1 MATSPSTFITPEQ
14 ALAVLQTGGVGAE
27 TFQKTRTS
35 QKEIEQ
41 INKLLQEGDVRGAYA
56 VFEELPAGEQFRIS
70 MSPGIGDTLAGYE
83 VYEFTE
89 RAKEKAK
96 SGSGLTAAGYAALAG
111 LSAVSL
117 IPLFRFLR
125 ASRVANKNIQT
136 EPLLLP
142 SPKKEETEI
151 AKAIEEINSPPKMT
165 EADFVPAPKEELL
178 YEGGLFSPVREYLN
192 YGKKTPF
199 ERPLNSWAKVIQK
212 GTQKDLGELRLLG
225 LVDDGGNLTLE
236 AIRRFGGE
244 NVKVNRKA
252 LDNFLAQNQKDAIQ
266 LKEVPRARQI
276 YRDKGKKFNTNE
288 DFFFEGE
295 SQRAYTIRGIDRRYD
310 GPLSHRRDHYDDSGY
325 EHPVYVFDGASV
337 VNLDDDLVTSV
348 KNALALHEEGTPYP
362 GFRDLEADEQ
372 DIPQSTIN
380 SFIADSKFLNLAR
393 VQSDY
398 SQQLGRAQNDA
409 GGFPVMIDE
418 SKLAIPKDIVKAR
431 KAFNNSVDVFNKL
444 MGQKK
449 KLLDEADK
457 LFREGDT
464 VGADNLKAQA
474 LLIEEEI
481 LATQKNM
488 SPLLNRINDFNR
500 VPAVERPDNV
510 VDTTKV
516 ELDYKAPKKN
526 SFFAFKDELS
536 DYLQTERSR
545 YPAIKYDAPEGERLR
560 DRLAD
565 DPAGPFSSVSNIAE
579 VSAITDRIKP
589 SADPEIAQLQ
599 KNITI
604 LKKAG
609 DLRLAKS
616 ELLKKD
622 PYFSGTRSNPK
633 TDQHKLP
640 TRIRI
645 KEAFDMGLD
654 GIYIDTPALRLGD
667 EGGSQYPILH
677 NIYRQSVTDL
687 IDLIKFYKQKGYK
700 VDTKDIVAFGT
711 PYKSDELLP
720 DGTPDFKQHNR
731 YSMYPFSFDEIKKLK
746 ISRITP
752 SDMNLGVQDIESP
765 TIPDTGTYMPFSEEF
780 KKAVREVGIPAF
792 AKGGHV
798 EIPLPKI

>member
-1 MATSPSTFITPEQ
+1 MATSPSSFITPEQ

-136 EPLLLP
+136 EPLQLP

-165 EADFVPAPKEELL
+165 PKDFVPVPRSELM
-178 YEGGLFSPVREYLN
+178 YEGGVFSPVREYLN

-199 ERPLNSWAKVIQK
+199 EKPLNAWVKTILK

-252 LDNFLAQNQKDAIQ
+252 LDNFLAQNQTDALQVKEISRGNFRSSGANVKD
-266 LKEVPRARQI
+266 
-276 YRDKGKKFNTNE
+276 NTNRA
-288 DFFFEGE
+288 FFSNGE
-295 SQRAYTIRGIDRRYD
+295 SQRAYTIRGLDRRYS
-310 GPLSHRRDHYDDSGY
+310 GPLSHGRDHYDELGFED
-325 EHPVYVFDGASV
+325 PVYVFDGATV
-337 VNLDDDLVTSV
+337 VDLDPSLIDYVRSSLTRQNILSPNQNPEATIRNFVPDGDT
-348 KNALALHEEGTPYP
+348 KNY
-362 GFRDLEADEQ
+362 
-372 DIPQSTIN
+372 
-380 SFIADSKFLNLAR
+380 LNLSR
-393 VQSDY
+393 IQSDY
-398 SQQLGRAQNDA
+398 SQQLGRAQSRAD
-409 GGFPVMIDE
+409 GQPVMIDE
-418 SKLAIPKDIVKAR
+418 TKIDIPSDIQEAR
-431 KAFNNSVDVFNKL
+431 KQFNNSVDVFNKL

-464 VGADNLKAQA
+464 IGADNFKTQA
-474 LLIEEEI
+474 LLIEDEI
-481 LATQKNM
+481 LAEQKKM
-488 SPLLNRINDFNR
+488 SPLLNKVNDFNR
-500 VPAVERPDNV
+500 VPAVTRNDGV
-510 VDTTKV
+510 VDTPKV
-516 ELDYKAPKKN
+516 DIDYKIPKK
-526 SFFAFKDELS
+526 SAFFDFKDELS

-560 DRLAD
+560 DRLAE
-565 DPAGPFSSVSNIAE
+565 DPTGPFSSVSNIAE
-579 VSAITDRIKP
+579 ISSLTDRIKP
-589 SADPEIAQLQ
+589 SLDPEIAQLQ

-609 DLRLAKS
+609 DLRLKQS

-622 PYFSGTRSNPK
+622 PYFSGTRVNPT

-645 KEAFDMGLD
+645 KEAIDMGLD
-654 GIYIDTPALRLGD
+654 GIFIDTPATRLGR
-667 EGGSQYPILH
+667 EGGEQYPILN
-677 NIYRQSVTDL
+677 NIYRQSVKDL
-687 IDLIKFYKQKGYK
+687 IDLVKFYKQKGYN
-700 VDTKDIVAFGT
+700 VDSKDVVGIGR
-711 PYKSDELLP
+711 PYDTGELLS
-720 DGTPDFKQHNR
+720 DGTPDFETFYGDADK
-731 YSMYPFSFDEIKKLK
+731 YPFGLGELSKLK
-746 ISRITP
+746 ISTIQEGGPGRIEP
-752 SDMNLGVQDIESP
+752 
-765 TIPDTGTYMPFSEEF
+765 GTYMPFSEEF

>member
-96 SGSGLTAAGYAALAG
+96 SGSGLSAAGYAALAG
-111 LSAVSL
+111 LSVVSL

-244 NVKVNRKA
+244 NVKVNKKA

-266 LKEVPRARQI
+266 LKEVPRERHKH
-276 YRDKGKKFNTNE
+276 RDRSKKFNTNE

-310 GPLSHRRDHYDDSGY
+310 GPLSHRRDHYDEAGY
-325 EHPVYVFDGASV
+325 EHPVYVFDGATV
-337 VNLDDDLVTSV
+337 VDLDDDLVTTV
-348 KNALALHEEGTPYP
+348 KNALEDPEINVPK
-362 GFRDLEADEQ
+362 
-372 DIPQSTIN
+372 STIN
-380 SFIADSKFLNLAR
+380 SFVADSKFLNLAR

-398 SQQLGRAQNDA
+398 SQQLGRAQNNAD
-409 GGFPVMIDE
+409 GFPVMIDE
-418 SKLAIPKDIVKAR
+418 SKLAIPKDILKAR

-464 VGADNLKAQA
+464 IGADNLKTKAS
-474 LLIEEEI
+474 LIEKEI

-488 SPLLNRINDFNR
+488 SPLLNKINEFNE
-500 VPAVERPDNV
+500 VPLLSYVERPDNV

-536 DYLQTERSR
+536 DYLKTERSR

-560 DRLAD
+560 DRLAE
-565 DPAGPFSSVSNIAE
+565 DPTGPFSSVSNIAE

-616 ELLKKD
+616 QLLKKD
-622 PYFSGTRSNPK
+622 PYFSGTRVNPK

-654 GIYIDTPALRLGD
+654 GIYIDTPALRLGE
-667 EGGSQYPILH
+667 EGGYQYPILH

-687 IDLIKFYKQKGYK
+687 INLVKFYKQKGYK
-700 VDTKDIVAFGT
+700 VDTKDIVAIGD
-711 PYKSDELLP
+711 PYLRDELLP
-720 DGTPDFKQHNR
+720 DGTPDFER
-731 YSMYPFSFDEIKKLK
+731 YFNESMYPFSRDEIEKLK
-746 ISRITP
+746 INVITQNDLSLGTPPEFTSRY
-752 SDMNLGVQDIESP
+752 
-765 TIPDTGTYMPFSEEF
+765 PDSGTYMPFSEEF
-780 KKAVREVGIPAF
+780 KKAVKEVGIPAF